1 MTYIDYAKRYWRVA
15 RANFASN
22 NSAFLYFFLLD
33 YVNGLRWQQ
42 PFRCPTALITGT
54 FHISKQQVI
63 NARQELVKFG
73 LIIFKEGTSRQIPP
87 VYYLTTGE
95 EQEFLPDLGKLP
107 VGKSIGVTEENT
119 VDKTVGETQY
129 KDIDKDKNNKSH
141 TQEGGH
147 ILIDCLEDYLLSNE
161 EWFRN
166 LITQLNLDEK
176 RGNGYVHSFVEY
188 LKLDNVKDKE
198 TNDARRHFINWVN
211 KKLEA
216 PKRKTSKHEAP
227 IGQKMTNID
236 PSLYDK
242 MERW

>member
-1 MTYIDYAKRYWRVA
+1 MTYIDYANRYWRVA

-73 LIIFKEGTSRQIPP
+73 LIIFKEGTSRQVPP
-87 VYYLTTGE
+87 IYYLTTGE
-95 EQEFLPDLGKLP
+95 EGESFHDLEKLP

-176 RGNGYVHSFVEY
+176 RGKDYVHSFVEY
-188 LKLDNVKDKE
+188 LKKRGFKDKDGD
-198 TNDARRHFINWVN
+198 DAYKHFANWVN
-211 KKLEA
+211 KELA
-216 PKRKTSKHEAP
+216 QRKTSRQEAP
-227 IGQKMTNID
+227 IVQKTSGYD
-236 PSLYDK
+236 PSFYAN
-242 MERW
+242 MEGW

>member
-1 MTYIDYAKRYWRVA
+1 MTYIDYANRYWRVA

-73 LIIFKEGTSRQIPP
+73 LIIFKEGTSRQVPP

-95 EQEFLPDLGKLP
+95 KGESLPDLEKLP

-119 VDKTVGETQY
+119 VDKMVGETQY

-141 TQEGGH
+141 SQEGGR

-161 EWFRN
+161 EWFHN

-176 RGNGYVHSFVEY
+176 RGKDYVLSFVEY
-188 LKLDNVKDKE
+188 LKKRGFKDKDGD
-198 TNDARRHFINWVN
+198 DAYKHFANWVN

-216 PKRKTSKHEAP
+216 SKRKTSKQEAP

>member
-1 MTYIDYAKRYWRVA
+1 MTYIDYANRYWRVA

-22 NSAFLYFFLLD
+22 NSAFLYLFLLD

-73 LIIFKEGTSRQIPP
+73 LIIFKEGTSRQVPP

-95 EQEFLPDLGKLP
+95 EGESFPDLEKLP

-129 KDIDKDKNNKSH
+129 KDIDKNNKSH

-147 ILIDCLEDYLLSNE
+147 ISIDCLEDYLLSNE

-176 RGNGYVHSFVEY
+176 RGKDYVHSFVEY
-188 LKLDNVKDKE
+188 LKKRGFKDKDGD
-198 TNDARRHFINWVN
+198 DAYKHFANWVN
-211 KKLEA
+211 KELA
-216 PKRKTSKHEAP
+216 QRKTSRQEAP
-227 IGQKMTNID
+227 IVQKTSGYD
-236 PSLYDK
+236 PSFYAN
-242 MERW
+242 MEGW

>member
-1 MTYIDYAKRYWRVA
+1 MTYIDYANRYWRVA

-63 NARQELVKFG
+63 NARQELVKLG
-73 LIIFKEGTSRQIPP
+73 LIIFKEGTSRQVPP

-95 EQEFLPDLGKLP
+95 EGESLPDLEKLS
-107 VGKSIGVTEENT
+107 VGKSVGLMEENT
-119 VDKTVGETQY
+119 VDKTVGEPQY
-129 KDIDKDKNNKSH
+129 KEIDKDKNNKSH
-141 TQEGGH
+141 TQGSGN
-147 ILIDCLEDYLLSNE
+147 ISIDCLEDYLLSSE

-166 LITQLNLDEK
+166 LITQLDLDEK
-176 RGNGYVHSFVEY
+176 RGKDYVHSFVEY

-211 KKLEA
+211 KKLESS
-216 PKRKTSKHEAP
+216 KRKTSKHEAP
-227 IGQKMTNID
+227 IGQKMTDID
-236 PSLYDK
+236 TSLYDK

>member
-1 MTYIDYAKRYWRVA
+1 MTYIDYANRYWRVA

-73 LIIFKEGTSRQIPP
+73 LIIFKEGTSRQVPP
-87 VYYLTTGE
+87 IYYLSTGE
-95 EQEFLPDLGKLP
+95 EGESFPDLEKLP

-129 KDIDKDKNNKSH
+129 KDIDKNNKSH
-141 TQEGGH
+141 TQEGGR

-161 EWFRN
+161 EWFHN

-176 RGNGYVHSFVEY
+176 RGKDYIHSFVEY
-188 LKLDNVKDKE
+188 LKKRGFKDKDGD
-198 TNDARRHFINWVN
+198 DAYKHFANWVN
-211 KKLEA
+211 KELA
-216 PKRKTSKHEAP
+216 HRKTSRQEAP
-227 IGQKMTNID
+227 IVQKTSGYD
-236 PSLYDK
+236 PSFYAN
-242 MERW
+242 MEGW

>member
-1 MTYIDYAKRYWRVA
+1 MTYIDYANRYWRVA
-15 RANFASN
+15 RTNFASN

-73 LIIFKEGTSRQIPP
+73 LIIFKEGTSRQVPP
-87 VYYLTTGE
+87 IYYLTAGE
-95 EQEFLPDLGKLP
+95 EGESFPDLEKLP

-141 TQEGGH
+141 TQGSGN
-147 ILIDCLEDYLLSNE
+147 ISIDCLEDYLLGNK
-161 EWFRN
+161 EWFHN
-166 LITQLNLDEK
+166 LITQLDLDEK
-176 RGNGYVHSFVEY
+176 RGKDYVHSFVEY

-211 KKLEA
+211 KKLESS
-216 PKRKTSKHEAP
+216 KRKTSRQEAP
-227 IGQKMTNID
+227 IVQKTSGYD
-236 PSLYDK
+236 PSFYAN
-242 MERW
+242 MEGW

>member
-1 MTYIDYAKRYWRVA
+1 MTYIDYANRYWRVA

-73 LIIFKEGTSRQIPP
+73 LIIFKEGTSRQVPP

-95 EQEFLPDLGKLP
+95 EGESFPDLEKLP

-147 ILIDCLEDYLLSNE
+147 ISIDCLEDYLLSNE

-176 RGNGYVHSFVEY
+176 RGKDYVHSFVEY
-188 LKLDNVKDKE
+188 LKKRGFKDKDGD
-198 TNDARRHFINWVN
+198 DAYKHFANWVN
-211 KKLEA
+211 KELA
-216 PKRKTSKHEAP
+216 HRKTSRQEAP
-227 IGQKMTNID
+227 IVQKTSGYD
-236 PSLYDK
+236 PSFYAN
-242 MERW
+242 MEGW

>member
-1 MTYIDYAKRYWRVA
+1 MTYIDYANRYWRVA

-63 NARQELVKFG
+63 NARQELVKLG
-73 LIIFKEGTSRQIPP
+73 LIIFKEGTSRQVPP

-95 EQEFLPDLGKLP
+95 EGESLPDLEKLS

-147 ILIDCLEDYLLSNE
+147 ISIDCLEDYLLGNK
-161 EWFRN
+161 EWFHN
-166 LITQLNLDEK
+166 LITQLDLDEK
-176 RGNGYVHSFVEY
+176 GGKDYVHSFVEY
-188 LKLDNVKDKE
+188 LKKRGFKDKDGD
-198 TNDARRHFINWVN
+198 DAYKHFANWVN
-211 KKLEA
+211 KELA
-216 PKRKTSKHEAP
+216 HRKTSRQEAP
-227 IGQKMTNID
+227 IVQKTSGYD
-236 PSLYDK
+236 PSFYAN
-242 MERW
+242 MEGW

>member
-1 MTYIDYAKRYWRVA
+1 MTYIDYANRYWRVA

-63 NARQELVKFG
+63 NARQELVTYG
-73 LIIFKEGTSRQIPP
+73 LIIFKEGTSRQVPP
-87 VYYLTTGE
+87 VYYLITGE
-95 EQEFLPDLGKLP
+95 KGESLPDLEILP

-119 VDKTVGETQY
+119 VDKTVGDTQY

-161 EWFRN
+161 KWFHN

-176 RGNGYVHSFVEY
+176 RGKDYVHFFVEH
-188 LKLDNVKDKE
+188 LKKRGFKDKDGD
-198 TNDARRHFINWVN
+198 DAYKHFANWVN
-211 KKLEA
+211 KELA
-216 PKRKTSKHEAP
+216 QRKTSRQEAP
-227 IGQKMTNID
+227 IVQKTSGYD
-236 PSLYDK
+236 PSFYAN
-242 MERW
+242 MEGW

>member
-1 MTYIDYAKRYWRVA
+1 MTYIDYANRYWRVA

-22 NSAFLYFFLLD
+22 NSAFLYLFLLD

-73 LIIFKEGTSRQIPP
+73 LIIFKEGTSRQVPP

-95 EQEFLPDLGKLP
+95 EGESLPDLEKLP
-107 VGKSIGVTEENT
+107 VGKSIGVKEENT

-147 ILIDCLEDYLLSNE
+147 ILIDCLEDYLLGNK
-161 EWFRN
+161 EWFHN
-166 LITQLNLDEK
+166 LITQLDLDEK
-176 RGNGYVHSFVEY
+176 GGKDYVHSFVEY
-188 LKLDNVKDKE
+188 LKKRGFKDKDGD
-198 TNDARRHFINWVN
+198 DAYKHFANWVN
-211 KKLEA
+211 KELA
-216 PKRKTSKHEAP
+216 HRKTSRQEAP
-227 IGQKMTNID
+227 IVQKTSGYD
-236 PSLYDK
+236 PSFYAN
-242 MERW
+242 MEGW

>member
-1 MTYIDYAKRYWRVA
+1 MTYIDYANRYWRVA

-22 NSAFLYFFLLD
+22 NCAFLYFFLLD

-73 LIIFKEGTSRQIPP
+73 LIIFKEGTSRQVPP

-95 EQEFLPDLGKLP
+95 EQESLPDLGKLP
-107 VGKSIGVTEENT
+107 DGKSIGVTEENT
-119 VDKTVGETQY
+119 VNKTVGETQY

-166 LITQLNLDEK
+166 LITQLDLDEK
-176 RGNGYVHSFVEY
+176 RGKDYVHSFVEY
-188 LKLDNVKDKE
+188 LKKRGFKDKDGD
-198 TNDARRHFINWVN
+198 DAYKHFANWVN
-211 KKLEA
+211 KDLA
-216 PKRKTSKHEAP
+216 QRKTSKHEVP
-227 IGQKMTNID
+227 TVQKTSGYD
-236 PSLYDK
+236 PSFYDN
-242 MERW
+242 MEGW

>member
-1 MTYIDYAKRYWRVA
+1 MTYIDYANRYWRVA

-63 NARQELVKFG
+63 NARQELVKLG
-73 LIIFKEGTSRQIPP
+73 LIIFKEGTSRQVPP

-95 EQEFLPDLGKLP
+95 EGESLPDLEKLS

-141 TQEGGH
+141 PQEGGH
-147 ILIDCLEDYLLSNE
+147 ILIDCLEDYLLGNK
-161 EWFRN
+161 EWFHN
-166 LITQLNLDEK
+166 LITQLDLDEK
-176 RGNGYVHSFVEY
+176 RGKDYVHSFVEY
-188 LKLDNVKDKE
+188 LKKRGVKDKDGD
-198 TNDARRHFINWVN
+198 DAYKHFANWVN
-211 KKLEA
+211 KELA
-216 PKRKTSKHEAP
+216 QRKTSRQEAP
-227 IGQKMTNID
+227 IVQKTSGYD
-236 PSLYDK
+236 PSFYAN
-242 MERW
+242 MEGW